1 MKRTGLLTATA
12 VGLAM
17 AAIGPAADAHSPYLQ
32 PTQFAP
38 TRGYVAVLAALT
50 EEVYFVPDFA
60 LRGEGFFLVDPEGR
74 RSEIK
79 NVAPMKSFVA
89 AEADLPAD
97 GTYRITTGDRAGR
110 SAKFAKIDGR
120 WLAVRQPR
128 PGQQQRQEG
137 QQRQQAERQRA
148 GQMERGGPQG
158 APAAGGERP
167 RAIDE
172 ADLPA
177 GAEIAE
183 MRAVV
188 VAETYVTRGAPS
200 DAAVKPTGK
209 GFELKPL
216 IHPNEIFLDTGFPFE
231 ILMDGKP
238 VEGVALEV
246 FRGGNA
252 YEDKKVYGEVTT
264 DVAGRATVAFDRPG
278 VYVLTTRYPGRP
290 APGEAPPPRSY
301 SYALTVEVTL

>member
-1 MKRTGLLTATA
+1 MKRAGLLTATA

-50 EEVYFVPDFA
+50 DEVYFVPDFA

-97 GTYRITTGDRAGR
+97 GTYRITTGERAGR
-110 SAKFAKIDGR
+110 SAKFARIDGR

-128 PGQQQRQEG
+128 PGQQG
-137 QQRQQAERQRA
+137 QQQAQRA
-148 GQMERGGPQG
+148 GQMERGGQQG
-158 APAAGGERP
+158 APAAGGDRP

-177 GAEIAE
+177 GAETAE
-183 MRAVV
+183 MQAVV

-200 DAAVKPTGK
+200 DAAVKTTGK

-238 VEGVALEV
+238 ATGVELEV

-252 YEDKKVYGEVTT
+252 YDDKKVYGEVTT
-264 DVAGRATVAFDRPG
+264 DAAGRATVSFDRPG
-278 VYVLTTRYPGRP
+278 VYVVTTRYPGRP

-301 SYALTVEVTL
+301 SYALTIEVTL

>member
-50 EEVYFVPDFA
+50 DEVYFVPDLA

-74 RSEIK
+74 RSEIE

-89 AEADLPAD
+89 AEADLATD
-97 GTYRITTGDRAGR
+97 GTYRITTGERAGR
-110 SAKFAKIDGR
+110 SARFAKIDGR

-128 PGQQQRQEG
+128 PGQQQG
-137 QQRQQAERQRA
+137 QQRPPQQA
-148 GQMERGGPQG
+148 GQM
-158 APAAGGERP
+158 ERP

-177 GAEIAE
+177 GAETTE
-183 MRAVV
+183 MQAVV

-200 DAAVKPTGK
+200 DAAVKTTGK

-238 VEGVALEV
+238 AEGVALEV

-264 DVAGRATVAFDRPG
+264 DAAGRATVAFDRPG

-301 SYALTVEVTL
+301 SYALTIEVAL

>member
-158 APAAGGERP
+158 
-167 RAIDE
+167 
-172 ADLPA
+172 DLPA